1 MQEYKLSVTL
11 KSIHIKKGN
20 YNSYYGNCQI
30 CSEKYSQEFIE
41 ASYNNSRAIFVFFLS
56 GRVLLPI
63 CYTAVNDICSV
74 FKLNGIS
81 YQYEC
86 VYNINNLNTKK
97 RRQPFQ
103 IMIPII
109 VGNKVMF

>member
-1 MQEYKLSVTL
+1 MLEYKVSVRL
-11 KSIHIKKGN
+11 NNNRIKKGS

-30 CSEKYSQEFIE
+30 CSEKYSREFIE
-41 ASYNNSRAIFVFFLS
+41 ASYNNSRAIFVFCKD
-56 GRVLLPI
+56 
-63 CYTAVNDICSV
+63 CYTVVNDICSV

-81 YQYEC
+81 YQYER

-103 IMIPII
+103 IIIPII